1 VTPSRAAPFFFLLTT
16 FAAFPRLAYA
26 APPDTSPGAPATA
39 LAASADEQAA
49 QLMIAGNRAFK
60 EGRFAAAEE
69 AYEAAFALKKGYDIA
84 GNLGAA
90 ELAQGKH
97 REAAE
102 HLAFTLR
109 LFPITGDPAL
119 REQMKKA
126 FDQAQKEVGALRLKV
141 APAGAAVRVDGA
153 PVTPD
158 RAPGAAGAT
167 AQPAGDAPAADEIF
181 VDPGEHVVEAVLDGY
196 TGAPQHVSVAKGAS
210 VEVAIT
216 LSAIPP
222 PAPPPPPPAPPK
234 RSLVPGFVLA
244 GVSAA
249 GIIGGAAFLGAS
261 ANKRADAETAGAL
274 ITAAHKSCIPGAS
287 NYDTVRCPPLLD
299 TLHADDTF
307 HDVAVG
313 VFVGAGVAG
322 ASAIAYSIW
331 AQARPRPSVHD
342 VRVTPVLGGD
352 ARGVIV
358 SGAF

>member
-1 VTPSRAAPFFFLLTT
+1 MRPRRAATFLFLLTT
-16 FAAFPRLAYA
+16 FAASSPRLASA
-26 APPDTSPGAPATA
+26 APPDAPPGTPSGP
-39 LAASADEQAA
+39 AASADEQAA
-49 QLMIAGNRAFK
+49 QLMSAGNRAFK

-97 REAAE
+97 REAAQ

-126 FDQAQKEVGALRLKV
+126 FEQCQKEVGALRVKV

-153 PVTPD
+153 PVTAED
-158 RAPGAAGAT
+158 ASKVASAPAS
-167 AQPAGDAPAADEIF
+167 PAGEAPRVDEIF
-181 VDPGEHVVEAVLDGY
+181 VDPGEHLVEAALDGY
-196 TGAPQHVSVAKGAS
+196 TGAPQRVSVAKGAS
-210 VEVAIT
+210 VEVTIALT
-216 LSAIPP
+216 PLPP

-244 GVSAA
+244 GVSGAA
-249 GIIGGAAFLGAS
+249 IIGGAAFLGVSAS
-261 ANKRADAETAGAL
+261 KRNDAEAAGAV
-274 ITAAHKSCIPGAS
+274 IMMAHKSCIPGAS

-322 ASAIAYSIW
+322 ASAIAYSLW
-331 AQARPRPSVHD
+331 AQARPRPSGHD
-342 VRVTPVLGGD
+342 VRVTPVLGSE

>member
-1 VTPSRAAPFFFLLTT
+1 MS
-16 FAAFPRLAYA
+16 
-26 APPDTSPGAPATA
+26 
-39 LAASADEQAA
+39 
-49 QLMIAGNRAFK
+49 AGNRAFK

-97 REAAE
+97 REAAQ

-126 FDQAQKEVGALRLKV
+126 FDQAQKEVGALRVKL
-141 APAGAAVRVDGA
+141 APAGAALRVDGA
-153 PVTPD
+153 TVAPD
-158 RAPGAAGAT
+158 QASGAAGQA
-167 AQPAGDAPAADEIF
+167 AGDAPAADAIF
-181 VDPGEHVVEAVLDGY
+181 VEPGEHVVEATLDGY
-196 TGAPQHVSVAKGAS
+196 TGAPEHVSVAKGAS
-210 VEVAIT
+210 VDVAIT
-216 LSAIPP
+216 LTPLPP

-234 RSLVPGFVLA
+234 RSFVPAYVLA
-244 GVSAA
+244 GVSGAA
-249 GIIGGAAFLGAS
+249 IIGGAAFLGAS
-261 ANKRADAETAGAL
+261 TSKRNDAEAAGAV
-274 ITAAHKSCIPGAS
+274 IVMAHKSCIPGAS
-287 NYDTVRCPPLLD
+287 NYDTVRCPPLVD

-322 ASAIAYSIW
+322 ASAIAYSLW
-331 AQARPRPSVHD
+331 AQARPRPSGHD
-342 VRVTPVLGGD
+342 VRVTPVLGGE